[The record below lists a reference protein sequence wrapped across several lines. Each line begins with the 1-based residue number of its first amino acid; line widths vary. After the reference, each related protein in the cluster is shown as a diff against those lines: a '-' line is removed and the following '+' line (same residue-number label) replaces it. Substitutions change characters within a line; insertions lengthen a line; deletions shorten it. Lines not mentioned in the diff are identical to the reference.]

1 MAQRVE
7 LTGGGRWLWW
17 MARRRATDVGYC
29 VASRL
34 FGVPVKWNLI
44 EIVAGIL
51 SSLLYYSPVTY
62 TFRVVL

>member
-29 VASRL
+29 GSRL

-51 SSLLYYSPVTY
+51 SPLLYYSPVTY